1 MTFFDNSNFKLKN
14 LSPGRRDSKNM
25 HKFSNFNNKVDDI
38 YIYLLYE
45 FDLYFLMQ
53 PHIVGT
59 HFFINNFLK
68 KYNST
73 SLTNKKFKKITNI
86 YAAEIK
92 GKIAPKI

>member
-1 MTFFDNSNFKLKN
+1 
-14 LSPGRRDSKNM
+14 
-25 HKFSNFNNKVDDI
+25 
-38 YIYLLYE
+38 
-45 FDLYFLMQ
+45 MQ